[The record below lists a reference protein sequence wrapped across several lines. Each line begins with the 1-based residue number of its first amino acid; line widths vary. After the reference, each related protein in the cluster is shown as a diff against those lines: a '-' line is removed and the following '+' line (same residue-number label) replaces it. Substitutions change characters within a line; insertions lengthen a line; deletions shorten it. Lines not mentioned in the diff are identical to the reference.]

1 MVRKMELTDLHEYQK
16 RAIKRMI
23 NEPELALFLDL
34 GLGKTIVSL
43 VALKR
48 LLTTKRVKRVLIV
61 APLSVVHNVWVQ
73 EARKWS
79 YTEDLHF
86 TILHG
91 AEKSG
96 RLISPAPIHLINYE
110 GLIWWCDIVRRRF
123 KVFPY
128 DTIIFDESSKV
139 KSHKTKRFKQIKG
152 LMKFFKRRYLL
163 TATPAPNSL
172 MDLWSQFYVLDLGK
186 TLGSAFYS
194 FLHYHF
200 YEAYQYNWQLKPG
213 AKEDIHELVAPKTIR
228 LDNKDYLQLPKISYN
243 RITLNMSAGLMKKYR
258 ELEREFFLE
267 LEETAIEVFNA
278 GALSMKL
285 RQFIQGGLYDR
296 DHGWHDVHKIK
307 LEALKD
313 LVDTAAGNPVLCAI
327 QFKGELAMIRKAF
340 KKAPVIAGGTS
351 VKDAQQYIEDW
362 NEGKIPLLLCHPAS
376 LSHGVN
382 LQAGGHTMLWY
393 GITWSFEQYAQ
404 LNGRLYRQGQNK
416 HVVVHHLVMNDTID
430 EAVMEALG
438 RKEVTQ
444 TLLLDFLKTWKRR

>member
-1 MVRKMELTDLHEYQK
+1 MELTDLHEYQK

-23 NEPELALFLDL
+23 KEPELALFLDL

-43 VALKR
+43 VSLKR
-48 LLTTKRVKRVLIV
+48 LITTNRVKRVLII

-79 YTEDLHF
+79 YTRDLRF

-91 AEKSG
+91 PEKAG
-96 RLISPAPIHLINYE
+96 RIISPAPIHLINYE
-110 GLIWWCDIVRRRF
+110 GLLWWCDIIRRRF

-128 DTIIFDESSKV
+128 DTIIFDESSKI

-152 LMKFFKRRYLL
+152 LIKFFKRRYLL

-172 MDLWSQFYVLDLGK
+172 MDLWSQFYVLDGGT
-186 TLGSAFYS
+186 TLGTS
-194 FLHYHF
+194 FFSYLHYHF
-200 YEAYQYNWQLKPG
+200 YEAYQYNWSLKEG
-213 AKEDIHELVAPKTIR
+213 SKETIHRLVAPKTIR
-228 LDNKDYLQLPKISYN
+228 LDNKDYLQLPEISYN
-243 RITLNMSAGLMKKYR
+243 KISLSLTPALRKKYD

-267 LEETAIEVFNA
+267 LEEVQIEVFNA

-285 RQFIQGGLYDR
+285 RQFIQGGVYDR
-296 DHGWHDVHKIK
+296 EHNWANIHKIK

-313 LVDTAAGNPVLCAI
+313 LVDTAAGNPILCAI
-327 QFKGELAMIRKAF
+327 QFKGELTMIRKAF

-351 VKDAQQYIEDW
+351 IKDAQKYIREW
-362 NEGKIPLLLCHPAS
+362 NEGEIPLLLCHPAS

-416 HVVVHHLVMNDTID
+416 HVVIHHLVMDNTVD
-430 EAVMEALG
+430 EAVMSAL
-438 RKEVTQ
+438 RQKEVTQ
-444 TLLLDFLKTWKRR
+444 TSLLDYLKSWRERR